1 MATKY
6 GKTSRRITPSD
17 ISSVTVNNMTL
28 ISSGS
33 DARGGYFYSGYVNTG
48 AGGCGSGVEPSIL
61 INIKNTALDN
71 WRVITFK
78 TFGTFTASC
87 WSLNVSSWANNLLA
101 MDTSLGDG
109 FSRST
114 NCFELSQ
121 FTKQTSA
128 CDNEPTN
135 AFHSSF
141 YVGTFREFYQT
152 RRRNSLSTEAGPAM
166 QLSCNS
172 TGASSIITISD
183 IYVML

>member
-48 AGGCGSGVEPSIL
+48 AGGCGAGVEPSIF
-61 INIKNTALDN
+61 INIKNTALNN

-87 WSLNVSSWANNLLA
+87 WSLNVSSWANNILA

-128 CDNEPTN
+128 CDNEPTHFIL
-135 AFHSSF
+135 AFMSEHSENF
-141 YVGTFREFYQT
+141 IKPEEEILYQ
-152 RRRNSLSTEAGPAM
+152 LK
-166 QLSCNS
+166 LVLLCNYHVIQQ
-172 TGASSIITISD
+172 A
-183 IYVML
+183 LHQ

>member
-48 AGGCGSGVEPSIL
+48 AGGCGAGVEPSIF
-61 INIKNTALDN
+61 INIKNTALNN

-87 WSLNVSSWANNLLA
+87 WSLNV
-101 MDTSLGDG
+101 
-109 FSRST
+109 RST